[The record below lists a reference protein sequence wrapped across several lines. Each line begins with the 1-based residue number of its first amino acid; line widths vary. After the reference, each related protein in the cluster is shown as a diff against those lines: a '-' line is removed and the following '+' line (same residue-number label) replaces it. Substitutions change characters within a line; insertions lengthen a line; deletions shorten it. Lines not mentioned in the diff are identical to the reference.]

1 MPKDKK
7 EMIYTIPL
15 SRVYWGRR
23 TNRAARAVKLVRRFI
38 ARHFGVSESDVIIHN
53 NVNEYIWSRSIE
65 KPPRR
70 ITVKAIKDPETGKVK
85 VVLVRPSKAQQTGK
99 PSA

>member
-7 EMIYTIPL
+7 EAIYTIPIYK
-15 SRVYWGRR
+15 VYWGRR
-23 TNRAARAVKLVRRFI
+23 TNRAARAIKLVRRFI
-38 ARHFGVSESDVIIHN
+38 ARHFGVDERDVIIHN

-70 ITVKAIKDPETGKVK
+70 ITVKAKKDQESGKVK
-85 VVLVRPSKAQQTGK
+85 VILLRKSKAK
-99 PSA
+99 AE

>member
-7 EMIYTIPL
+7 EAIYTIPIYK
-15 SRVYWGRR
+15 VYWGRR
-23 TNRAARAVKLVRRFI
+23 TNRAARAIKLVRRFI
-38 ARHFGVSESDVIIHN
+38 ARHFGVDEKDVVIHN

-70 ITVKAIKDPETGKVK
+70 VTVKAIKDQETGKVK
-85 VVLVRPSKAQQTGK
+85 VVLVRESKVKAQQR
-99 PSA
+99 